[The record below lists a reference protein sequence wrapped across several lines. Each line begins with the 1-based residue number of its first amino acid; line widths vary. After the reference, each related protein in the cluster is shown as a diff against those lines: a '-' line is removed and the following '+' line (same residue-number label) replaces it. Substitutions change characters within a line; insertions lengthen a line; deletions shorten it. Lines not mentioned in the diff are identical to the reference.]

1 MASEA
6 ALTPEAARSI
16 APDLFPPR
24 KQITKAQIET
34 GINICLG
41 IQRRA
46 VTFGKRPFAAC
57 LLGPDNETVLL
68 THQSIDQ
75 VNHAEVHISLL
86 PPPPLPL
93 LLTQKQSSLARLAYS
108 HYSKA
113 YLWQCTLIST
123 WEPCA
128 MCSSTIYWAH
138 IGRVVYAATNEQLAQ
153 LTGPGNKENFTM
165 KWHTRDILLGQ
176 QKDVEIIGPVEG
188 MDKIVVEESDLYWSK
203 TRQ

>member
-16 APDLFPPR
+16 APDLFPSRNP
-24 KQITKAQIET
+24 ITKAQIEA
-34 GINICLG
+34 GINTCLG

-75 VNHAEVHISLL
+75 VNHAEVHFTL
-86 PPPPLPL
+86 PSPFPLL

>member
-24 KQITKAQIET
+24 TPITKAQIEA
-34 GINICLG
+34 GINICLA

-75 VNHAEVHISLL
+75 VNHAEVNLPLPSPPIPPSPYTKSELPRPPSLL
-86 PPPPLPL
+86 ALLESLPL
-93 LLTQKQSSLARLAYS
+93 AMHPHL
-108 HYSKA
+108 
-113 YLWQCTLIST
+113 YLGALRHVFF
-123 WEPCA
+123 
-128 MCSSTIYWAH
+128 Y
-138 IGRVVYAATNEQLAQ
+138 Y
-153 LTGPGNKENFTM
+153 
-165 KWHTRDILLGQ
+165 LLGTHRSCC
-176 QKDVEIIGPVEG
+176 VCCYE
-188 MDKIVVEESDLYWSK
+188 
-203 TRQ
+203 

>member
-86 PPPPLPL
+86 SLPSPPPPDTKSELPRPPSL
-93 LLTQKQSSLARLAYS
+93 LALLESLPVAMHPHLYLGALRHVFF
-108 HYSKA
+108 HY
-113 YLWQCTLIST
+113 
-123 WEPCA
+123 
-128 MCSSTIYWAH
+128 
-138 IGRVVYAATNEQLAQ
+138 
-153 LTGPGNKENFTM
+153 
-165 KWHTRDILLGQ
+165 LLGTYRSCCICCY
-176 QKDVEIIGPVEG
+176 E
-188 MDKIVVEESDLYWSK
+188 
-203 TRQ
+203 

>member
-16 APDLFPPR
+16 APDLFPSR
-24 KQITKAQIET
+24 KPITKAQIET

-75 VNHAEVHISLL
+75 VNHAEVHLSLPSPL
-86 PPPPLPL
+86 NSPSPDTKAELARPPRVLALFESLPL
-93 LLTQKQSSLARLAYS
+93 AMHPHLYLGALRNVFV
-108 HYSKA
+108 HY
-113 YLWQCTLIST
+113 
-123 WEPCA
+123 
-128 MCSSTIYWAH
+128 
-138 IGRVVYAATNEQLAQ
+138 
-153 LTGPGNKENFTM
+153 
-165 KWHTRDILLGQ
+165 LLGTHRSCCICCY
-176 QKDVEIIGPVEG
+176 E
-188 MDKIVVEESDLYWSK
+188 
-203 TRQ
+203 